1 MRGAFYFLE
10 ENQMGIQVTTPD
22 NEATKPSHVTATVLG
37 AAPPAIA
44 AGEAAIFCGNL
55 LYARQTEVFARIQQ
69 CIDTA
74 RESDFMKR
82 ASAENVNSVVVSGH
96 KGAVT
101 VLTGA
106 TIAALTESDVAI
118 MWDETFNA
126 EGSTGLFVTTFERL
140 RETLMELSLKTL

>member
-1 MRGAFYFLE
+1 
-10 ENQMGIQVTTPD
+10 MGIQVTTPS

-44 AGEAAIFCGNL
+44 AGEAAIFVGNL
-55 LYARQTEVFARIQQ
+55 LYARQTEVFTRLQQ
-69 CIDTA
+69 CIDAA
-74 RESDFMKR
+74 REFDFSKR
-82 ASAENVNSVVVSGH
+82 ASAENVNSCVVSGH
-96 KGAVT
+96 KGAVS

-126 EGSTGLFVTTFERL
+126 EGSTALFTRAFNSL